1 MQRRWSPDA
10 TIVTRRRDR
19 FRGASVRTVNGEE
32 SSVPVQAHAE
42 EFRSPGT
49 GENAAVGVLLS
60 HGFTGSPKSMRPFGE
75 HLAAEGYGVA
85 VPRLPGHGTSWQE
98 MNKTGWPDWYA
109 VLDNELERLRK
120 EHDHVFLVG
129 LSMGGC
135 LVLRLAE
142 QHGTD
147 VSGLV
152 LINPS
157 VRTDD
162 KRLALLPVLAKLV
175 PSFPGIS
182 NDIKKPDVDEGAY
195 DRMPLR
201 ALRSLSQLWKL
212 TRDDLAEVTQ
222 PVLLFRSTVDHV
234 VEPSSGRTV
243 LSSISSRDVTET
255 LLEDSYHVATL
266 DNDAPRIFA
275 DSAAFISRLSGRDD
289 A

>member
-1 MQRRWSPDA
+1 M
-10 TIVTRRRDR
+10 
-19 FRGASVRTVNGEE
+19 
-32 SSVPVQAHAE
+32 
-42 EFRSPGT
+42 
-49 GENAAVGVLLS
+49 L
-60 HGFTGSPKSMRPFGE
+60 PFAE
-75 HLAAEGYGVA
+75 HLAAQGYGVA

-109 VLDNELERLRK
+109 VLDNELMRLRK
-120 EHDHVFLVG
+120 EHDQVFLVG

-162 KRLALLPVLAKLV
+162 KRLVLLPVLAKLL

-195 DRMPLR
+195 DKMPLR

-243 LSSISSRDVTET
+243 LASISSRDVTET

-275 DSAAFISRLSGRDD
+275 DSTAFIRRVAAD

>member
-1 MQRRWSPDA
+1 M
-10 TIVTRRRDR
+10 
-19 FRGASVRTVNGEE
+19 
-32 SSVPVQAHAE
+32 PVQGHAE
-42 EFRSPGT
+42 EYRSPGT
-49 GENAAVGVLLS
+49 GENARVGVLLS

-75 HLAAEGYGVA
+75 YLAAEGYGVA
-85 VPRLPGHGTSWQE
+85 VPRLPGHGTNWQE

-120 EHDHVFLVG
+120 EHDQVFLAG

-142 QHGTD
+142 DHGED

-162 KRLALLPVLAKLV
+162 KRAVLLPVLSRLV

-182 NDIKKPDVDEGAY
+182 NDIKKPGVDEGAY

-201 ALRSLSQLWKL
+201 ALQSLSQLWQL
-212 TRDDLAEVTQ
+212 TRDDLAKVTQ

-275 DSAAFISRLSGRDD
+275 DSAAFMHRLSGRSD

>member
-1 MQRRWSPDA
+1 
-10 TIVTRRRDR
+10 
-19 FRGASVRTVNGEE
+19 VRTVNGEE

-60 HGFTGSPKSMRPFGE
+60 HGFTGSPRSMRPFAE

-98 MNKTGWPDWYA
+98 MNTTAWPDWYA
-109 VLDNELERLRK
+109 VLDNEFERLRK
-120 EHDHVFLVG
+120 EHDQVFLVG

-142 QHGTD
+142 QHGVD

-152 LINPS
+152 LINPW

-162 KRLALLPVLAKLV
+162 KRLVLLPVLSKLV

-182 NDIKKPDVDEGAY
+182 NDIKKPGVEEGAY

-201 ALRSLSQLWKL
+201 ALHSLSQLWKV
-212 TRDDLAEVTQ
+212 TRNDLAKITQ
-222 PVLLFRSTVDHV
+222 PMLLFRSTVDHV

-275 DSAAFISRLSGRDD
+275 DSTAFISRLSEPMSEHSD

>member
-1 MQRRWSPDA
+1 
-10 TIVTRRRDR
+10 
-19 FRGASVRTVNGEE
+19 
-32 SSVPVQAHAE
+32 VPVLAHAE
-42 EFRSPGT
+42 EFRSPGS
-49 GENAAVGVLLS
+49 GENAATGVLLS
-60 HGFTGSPKSMRPFGE
+60 HGFTGSPQSMRPFGE

-85 VPRLPGHGTSWQE
+85 VPRLPGHGTRWQE
-98 MNKTGWPDWYA
+98 MNNTRWQDWYA

-120 EHDHVFLVG
+120 EHDRVFLVG

-142 QHGTD
+142 QHGAD
-147 VSGLV
+147 ISGVILV
-152 LINPS
+152 NPS

-162 KRLALLPVLAKLV
+162 KRLALLPVLQRLV

-182 NDIKKPDVDEGAY
+182 NDIKKPGVDEGAY
-195 DRMPLR
+195 SRMPLR
-201 ALRSLSQLWKL
+201 ALYSLSQLWTL
-212 TRDDLAEVTQ
+212 TRADLAKVTQ

-234 VEPSSGRTV
+234 VEPSSGRTI
-243 LSSISSRDVTET
+243 LASISSRDVTET

-275 DSAAFISRLSGRDD
+275 DTTTFIRRVTAD

>member
-1 MQRRWSPDA
+1 MQTDWCPDA
-10 TIVTRRRDR
+10 TIVTRTC
-19 FRGASVRTVNGEE
+19 GASVRTVSGEE

-49 GENAAVGVLLS
+49 GQNAAVGVLLS
-60 HGFTGSPKSMRPFGE
+60 HGFTGSPASMRPFAE
-75 HLAAEGYGVA
+75 HLAAQGYGVA

-98 MNKTGWPDWYA
+98 MNRTGWPEWYA
-109 VLDNELERLRK
+109 VLGNELERLRK
-120 EHDHVFLVG
+120 EHDKVFLVG

-142 QHGTD
+142 EHGAD
-147 VSGLV
+147 ISGLV

-157 VRTDD
+157 VQTDD
-162 KRLALLPVLAKLV
+162 KRLALLPVLARVV

-182 NDIKKPDVDEGAY
+182 NDIKKPGTVEYAY

-201 ALRSLSQLWKL
+201 ALLSLSRLWKL
-212 TRDDLAEVTQ
+212 TRADLAKVTQ

-234 VEPSSGRTV
+234 VEPSSGRAV
-243 LSSISSRDVTET
+243 LSRISSRDVTET

>member
-1 MQRRWSPDA
+1 
-10 TIVTRRRDR
+10 
-19 FRGASVRTVNGEE
+19 
-32 SSVPVQAHAE
+32 VPVQVHAE
-42 EFRSPGT
+42 EYRSPGT
-49 GENAAVGVLLS
+49 GENAAVGILLS

-98 MNKTGWPDWYA
+98 MNKTGWQDWYA

-120 EHDHVFLVG
+120 EHDQVFLIG

-162 KRLALLPVLAKLV
+162 KRLVVLPVLSRLV

-182 NDIKKPDVDEGAY
+182 NDIKKPGADEGAY

-201 ALRSLSQLWKL
+201 ALHSLSQLWQV
-212 TRDDLAEVTQ
+212 TRADLAKVTQ
-222 PVLLFRSTVDHV
+222 PVLMFRSTVDHV

-275 DSAAFISRLSGRDD
+275 DSTAFISRLSAQTSGHGD